1 MIDHYDIDIAGG
13 GTSAAL
19 RTGERRLLLATLED
33 AIRTVLGSRH
43 PKQQREDLD
52 WLMSEDRSDP
62 FTYLRICDALGI
74 DAEWLRSRVLS
85 VRVDRDPQWAT

>member
-1 MIDHYDIDIAGG
+1 MIDQYDIADGG
-13 GTSAAL
+13 GSSAAL

-33 AIRTVLGSRH
+33 AIRTLLGGRH

-52 WLMSEDRSDP
+52 WLMSEDRTDP

-74 DAEWLRSRVLS
+74 DAGWLRNRVLS
-85 VRVDRDPQWAT
+85 VWVDRDPQWPT

>member
-1 MIDHYDIDIAGG
+1 MIDQYDITSDGG
-13 GTSAAL
+13 GSSAAL

-33 AIRTVLGSRH
+33 AIRTLLGSRH

-52 WLMSEDRSDP
+52 WLMSDDRTDP

-74 DAEWLRSRVLS
+74 DAEWLRSRVLAA
-85 VRVDRDPQWAT
+85 RGETM